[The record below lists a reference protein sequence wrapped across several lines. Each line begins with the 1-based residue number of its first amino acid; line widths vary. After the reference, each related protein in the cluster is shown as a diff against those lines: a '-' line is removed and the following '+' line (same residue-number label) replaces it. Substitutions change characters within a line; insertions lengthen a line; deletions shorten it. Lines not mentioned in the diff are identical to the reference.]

1 LFLFSVNLFKGAK
14 GRQLTPLEAHDL
26 VCKVAE
32 LVVVGGVRR

>member
-14 GRQLTPLEAHDL
+14 GRQLTPLEAQDL

-32 LVVVGGVRR
+32 VVVVGGVRR